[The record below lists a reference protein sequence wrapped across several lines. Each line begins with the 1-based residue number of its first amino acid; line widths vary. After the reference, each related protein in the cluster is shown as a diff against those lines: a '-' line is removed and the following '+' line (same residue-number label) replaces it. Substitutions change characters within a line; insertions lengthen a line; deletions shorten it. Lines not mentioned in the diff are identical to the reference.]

1 MKIRGHRP
9 YLVNLESVAMTDIVL
24 NMFIFFFISFSL
36 LYTFDPHRLQRIE
49 VNLPRA
55 ASGVSVE
62 QKERFYVTLTEAGK
76 IYVDKDAVN
85 LNDLKSRLAT
95 RFKEDKNLN
104 VIIRVDK
111 KAIFDRVT
119 EVLDAV
125 NQVGIKQISIAVT
138 KK

>member
-1 MKIRGHRP
+1 MKIRIHRS
-9 YLVNLESVAMTDIVL
+9 YLSGLESVAMTDIVL

-36 LYTFDPHRLQRIE
+36 LYTFDPNRLQRIE
-49 VNLPRA
+49 VNLPKA
-55 ASGVSVE
+55 ASGASLE
-62 QKERFYVTLTEAGK
+62 QKERFYVTLTEEGK
-76 IYVDKDAVN
+76 IYVEKDGVS
-85 LNDLKSRLAT
+85 LDGLKSRLSA

-125 NQVGIKQISIAVT
+125 NLVGIKQISIAVT

>member
-1 MKIRGHRP
+1 MKIRIHRS
-9 YLVNLESVAMTDIVL
+9 YLSGLESVAMTDIVL

-36 LYTFDPHRLQRIE
+36 LYTFDPNRLQRIE
-49 VNLPRA
+49 VNLPKA
-55 ASGVSVE
+55 ASGAGLE
-62 QKERFYVTLTEAGK
+62 QKERFYVTLTEEGK
-76 IYVDKDAVN
+76 IYVEKDGVS
-85 LNDLKSRLAT
+85 LDGLKSRLSA

-125 NQVGIKQISIAVT
+125 NLVGIKQISIAVT

>member
-1 MKIRGHRP
+1 MKIRIHRS
-9 YLVNLESVAMTDIVL
+9 YLSGLESVAMTDIVL

-36 LYTFDPHRLQRIE
+36 LYTFDPNRLQRIE
-49 VNLPRA
+49 VNLPKA

-85 LNDLKSRLAT
+85 LNDLKSRLST

>member
-9 YLVNLESVAMTDIVL
+9 YLVTLESVAMTDIVL

-36 LYTFDPHRLQRIE
+36 LYTFDPNRLQRIE
-49 VNLPRA
+49 VNLPKA

-85 LNDLKSRLAT
+85 LNDLKSRLST